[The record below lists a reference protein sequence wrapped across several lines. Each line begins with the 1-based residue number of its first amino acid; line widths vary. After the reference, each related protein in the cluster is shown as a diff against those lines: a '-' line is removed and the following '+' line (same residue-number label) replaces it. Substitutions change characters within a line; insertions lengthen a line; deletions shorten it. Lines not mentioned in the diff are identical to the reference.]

1 MPFVP
6 FCELKLTCPLR
17 AFCARFSKAAI
28 RLAHID
34 SSLCDGEIL
43 MTNVKCIRCGALN
56 LSSAQIC
63 KVCEIE
69 LNPIRPPVAEPGR
82 FVFQSPAA
90 RWETSSTSSTTI
102 GPFNGVGDVLGPTFS
117 LIKSNFWL
125 ITKIVVVIVAPFEI
139 FKALN
144 IERLGRDEELIIG
157 VYLLDIL
164 CRILIAPAL
173 IYSLTQVMQTG
184 IAPGLNEAY
193 RWGFSKLGKVA
204 LCVVLAFILEGIGV
218 LLCLIPGIILM
229 VALILV
235 EPIAVLEKGSVPSVL
250 RKSCELTR
258 GHRWK
263 IFGASIVMWI
273 LIGLFSLP
281 ELATQ
286 SLVFNFWPVHALAAI
301 FSDIAEQSSIVFSL
315 VTYLSIRA
323 LWSQSTQ

>member
-1 MPFVP
+1 
-6 FCELKLTCPLR
+6 
-17 AFCARFSKAAI
+17 
-28 RLAHID
+28 
-34 SSLCDGEIL
+34 

-69 LNPIRPPVAEPGR
+69 LNPVRPPASAQPNR
-82 FVFQSPAA
+82 FVFEPPAV
-90 RWETSSTSSTTI
+90 RWEPGETNSVSI
-102 GPFNGVGDVLGPTFS
+102 RPFNSASDVLGPTLN

-157 VYLLDIL
+157 VFLLDIL

-173 IYSLTQVMQTG
+173 IYSLMQVMQTG
-184 IAPGLNEAY
+184 VAPGLNEAY
-193 RWGFSKLGKVA
+193 RWGFSKVGKLA
-204 LCVVLAFILEGIGV
+204 LCVIIASILEGIGLV
-218 LLCLIPGIILM
+218 LCVIPGIIVM
-229 VALILV
+229 VTLFLV
-235 EPIAVLEKGSVPSVL
+235 EPIAVLEKGSISSVIV
-250 RKSCELTR
+250 KSRDLTK
-258 GHRWK
+258 GHRWS
-263 IFGASIVMWI
+263 IFGASIVTWL

-281 ELATQ
+281 EWVTQ
-286 SLVFNFWPVHALAAI
+286 SVAPNFWMVHALAAI
-301 FSDIAEQSSIVFSL
+301 FSDIAEQSSIVLSL